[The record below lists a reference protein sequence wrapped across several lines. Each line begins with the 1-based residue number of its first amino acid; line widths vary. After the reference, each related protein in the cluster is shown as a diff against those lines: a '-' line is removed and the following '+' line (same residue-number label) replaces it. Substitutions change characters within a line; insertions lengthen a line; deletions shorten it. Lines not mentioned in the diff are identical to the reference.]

1 MALARA
7 PSVRGPVAIST
18 GSASSMA
25 TASSR
30 RTVMLGWA
38 STKAVT
44 RALKA
49 SRSTARAPPAAT
61 RTASAAGSRL
71 EPIRRISSFS
81 RAGGRVQPL
90 GLEAVGADQ
99 LGKAGALVGGG
110 KMDGLLLVQGDL
122 HPLPRQPEGGLAAGQ
137 ARPDDLDVQCGI
149 LVSFQLA
156 GAQPLGTGISKPQ
169 PSRAQ
174 YSLDPWRNR
183 VAPHFSHLVGTG
195 TSQVI
200 KSQSG

>member
-1 MALARA
+1 
-7 PSVRGPVAIST
+7 
-18 GSASSMA
+18 
-25 TASSR
+25 
-30 RTVMLGWA
+30 MLGWA

-81 RAGGRVQPL
+81 RPEAESSRSALRLLEQISSAKPALLWAGEKWTGFCSYRVTCTPCPASQR
-90 GLEAVGADQ
+90 AAS
-99 LGKAGALVGGG
+99 
-110 KMDGLLLVQGDL
+110 
-122 HPLPRQPEGGLAAGQ
+122 HP
-137 ARPDDLDVQCGI
+137 ARPAPMI
-149 LVSFQLA
+149 LMCNVVSSFRFNLR

-183 VAPHFSHLVGTG
+183 VVPHFSHLVGTG